1 MAEPY
6 HDPLDESLEDSEQTL
21 PVSPTRRKARRAIG
35 CLFVV
40 AILALLIWFGV
51 THTEA
56 GRVRGFL
63 GVAGG
68 APGVRALL

>member
-1 MAEPY
+1 MAHPEY
-6 HDPLDESLEDSEQTL
+6 DPLDESLDESEQTL

-63 GVAGG
+63 GMAAGTRD
-68 APGVRALL
+68 VCALL

>member
-1 MAEPY
+1 MADPE

-21 PVSPTRRKARRAIG
+21 PVNPTRRRARRAIG

-63 GVAGG
+63 GMVAGTHD
-68 APGVRALL
+68 VCTLL

>member
-1 MAEPY
+1 MAHPED
-6 HDPLDESLEDSEQTL
+6 DPLDESLEESEQSL

-40 AILALLIWFGV
+40 AILGLLIWFGV

-63 GVAGG
+63 GMGG
-68 APGVRALL
+68 GVGNVCTLL